1 MCDDAIDD
9 IKDVVDDALDFID
22 DVIDETI
29 DFLFGWLIPDVPDI
43 PDFEAMLNGEGIL
56 VNKRSSADSLPVIY
70 GTRRV
75 GGNIVWLAVSPDNQ
89 FLYMVIAICEGQV
102 ARFTELYIDDVLYAT
117 YTGSD
122 STYGTAQ
129 TVSSLASASTS
140 VPTNTSGLTIETD
153 HPVYQGI
160 ETVEDVDTTH
170 YLTNFAFF
178 NGTDDGLNAG
188 TLTGFSEV
196 SSLGWTLAH
205 AGKGIAHA
213 VFKLKY
219 NSDAFN
225 SIPKINFIIRGKQIN
240 TNLSGSSYAYSANPA
255 LVLYDYLTSTRYG
268 KGLSASDIDTSAF
281 TTAAGVCNTSV
292 TPYTGASSEALFEC
306 HTALGNK
313 TKIIDNVKK
322 V

>member
-1 MCDDAIDD
+1 MGFIADAIE
-9 IKDVVDDALDFID
+9 DVVDVVVDIVDV
-22 DVIDETI
+22 VIDVVEEI
-29 DFLFGWLIPDVPDI
+29 GDFLFGWLIPDIPDM
-43 PDFEAMLNGEGIL
+43 PDFEAMLNGDGIM

-89 FLYMVIAICEGQV
+89 FLYMVIALCEGQV

-129 TVSSLASASTS
+129 TISSLASASTS

-178 NGTDDGLNAG
+178 KDKLEISPS
-188 TLTGFSEV
+188 FS
-196 SSLGWTLAH
+196 L
-205 AGKGIAHA
+205 
-213 VFKLKY
+213 
-219 NSDAFN
+219 
-225 SIPKINFIIRGKQIN
+225 
-240 TNLSGSSYAYSANPA
+240 
-255 LVLYDYLTSTRYG
+255 
-268 KGLSASDIDTSAF
+268 
-281 TTAAGVCNTSV
+281 
-292 TPYTGASSEALFEC
+292 
-306 HTALGNK
+306 
-313 TKIIDNVKK
+313 
-322 V
+322 